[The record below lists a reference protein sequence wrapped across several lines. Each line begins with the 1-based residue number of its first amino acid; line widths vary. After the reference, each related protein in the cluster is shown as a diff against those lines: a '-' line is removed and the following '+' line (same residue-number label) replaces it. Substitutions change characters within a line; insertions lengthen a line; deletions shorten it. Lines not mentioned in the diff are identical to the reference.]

1 MTYIKGLA
9 CHVLISPNGG
19 KRHAG
24 LRVSGGI
31 MDDSALRRQQL
42 LKDTR
47 RMYDSGIPAIHPRY
61 RHIYN
66 DLYDEPSAP
75 AAGSFYLRL
84 AIGILCFVC
93 YVWADYKDMT
103 VAGVNSSMI
112 VNQIEQQTDLEEVME
127 TFGAK

>member
-61 RHIYN
+61 R
-66 DLYDEPSAP
+66 P
-75 AAGSFYLRL
+75 YLELSISRQPL
-84 AIGILCFVC
+84 SYPIFHCFF
-93 YVWADYKDMT
+93 
-103 VAGVNSSMI
+103 NS
-112 VNQIEQQTDLEEVME
+112 
-127 TFGAK
+127 